1 MLLRNKGR
9 SHEYHI
15 ASSQHTHAT
24 LSHVID
30 CSRVSSHQKLAA
42 WRAFAK
48 IEMECDQ
55 VSQKNGGE
63 SGEVLALKKKMADL
77 NYEQER
83 LNAEKDREI

>member
-1 MLLRNKGR
+1 MRDK
-9 SHEYHI
+9 I
-15 ASSQHTHAT
+15 
-24 LSHVID
+24 
-30 CSRVSSHQKLAA
+30 
-42 WRAFAK
+42 AK